1 MLIGL
6 VRDSVMQCFC
16 HTCRAPILPAV
27 NRRSAPTKKPTKART
42 KQPKASKKVK
52 FITTEIRCQEKSKGG
67 LCYEVILAEPAINVI
82 VPKLPPTPGKPV
94 SAEEI
99 DEKLKAAEERRLSLE
114 AKKMADWSA
123 KMAKIEE
130 ATRKKDELDKEFK
143 THAKETLDQKME
155 QYEEKREAQI
165 TELKEKLK
173 MHAAE
178 IEKTRHSLE
187 HTKSEELKMQ
197 LEDKLRTAASLRD
210 DKIKKILD
218 RLKEHNTEKI
228 KEVRTT
234 ADLLETQ
241 KTEEKTRIIEN
252 KLSTA
257 EQNREKELQKKL
269 ENIRKHER
277 RAEIVRQNKAALS
290 TQKGDDNSVTASSG

>member
-1 MLIGL
+1 MGIEQNVVQTLTTMA
-6 VRDSVMQCFC
+6 DSVKEVQSNE
-16 HTCRAPILPAV
+16 A
-27 NRRSAPTKKPTKART
+27 
-42 KQPKASKKVK
+42 
-52 FITTEIRCQEKSKGG
+52 TEIRCQEKSKGG
-67 LCYEVILAEPAINVI
+67 LCYEVILAEPTINVTL
-82 VPKLPPTPGKPV
+82 PKLPPTPGKPM

-99 DEKLKAAEERRLSLE
+99 EEKLKAAEERRLSLE

-143 THAKETLDQKME
+143 THSKVVLEQKME

-165 TELKEKLK
+165 SEIKEKLK

-187 HTKSEELKMQ
+187 HTKSEELQKQ
-197 LEDKLRTAASLRD
+197 LEEKLRTAATLRD

-218 RLKEHNTEKI
+218 RLKEHNTDKLN
-228 KEVRTT
+228 EVRATV
-234 ADLLETQ
+234 DLLESQ
-241 KTEEKTRIIEN
+241 KSEEKTRIIEN

-269 ENIRKHER
+269 ETLRKHER
-277 RAEIVRQNKAALS
+277 RAEIVRQNKAALA
-290 TQKGDDNSVTASSG
+290 TQKDEDNVNVTASSGFM

>member
-1 MLIGL
+1 MTDAIKE
-6 VRDSVMQCFC
+6 VE
-16 HTCRAPILPAV
+16 
-27 NRRSAPTKKPTKART
+27 SAEA
-42 KQPKASKKVK
+42 
-52 FITTEIRCQEKSKGG
+52 TEIRCQEKSKGG
-67 LCYEVILAEPAINVI
+67 LCYEVILAEPAANVSL
-82 VPKLPPTPGKPV
+82 PKLPPTSVKPV

-99 DEKLKAAEERRLSLE
+99 EEKLKAAEERRLSLE

-130 ATRKKDELDKEFK
+130 ASRKKDELDKEFK
-143 THAKETLDQKME
+143 TNAKVVLESKME

-165 TELKEKLK
+165 TEIKEKLK
-173 MHAAE
+173 MHTAE

-197 LEDKLRTAASLRD
+197 LEDKLRTAATLRD

-218 RLKEHNTEKI
+218 RLKEHNTDKLN
-228 KEVRTT
+228 EVRATV
-234 ADLLETQ
+234 DMLESQ

-257 EQNREKELQKKL
+257 EQNREKEIQKKL
-269 ENIRKHER
+269 DNIRKHER
-277 RAEIVRQNKAALS
+277 RAEIVRQNKAAIAN
-290 TQKGDDNSVTASSG
+290 QKTDDNITASSG

>member
-1 MLIGL
+1 MA
-6 VRDSVMQCFC
+6 D
-16 HTCRAPILPAV
+16 AV
-27 NRRSAPTKKPTKART
+27 KEVQSNEA
-42 KQPKASKKVK
+42 
-52 FITTEIRCQEKSKGG
+52 TEIRCQEKSKGG
-67 LCYEVILAEPAINVI
+67 LCYEVILAEPTINVTL
-82 VPKLPPTPGKPV
+82 PKLPPTPGKPM

-99 DEKLKAAEERRLSLE
+99 EEKLKAAEERRLSLE

-143 THAKETLDQKME
+143 THSKVVLEQKME

-165 TELKEKLK
+165 SEIKEKLK

-187 HTKSEELKMQ
+187 HTKSEELQKQ
-197 LEDKLRTAASLRD
+197 LEEKLRTAATLRD

-218 RLKEHNTEKI
+218 RLKEHNTDKLN
-228 KEVRTT
+228 EVRATV
-234 ADLLETQ
+234 EKESQ
-241 KTEEKTRIIEN
+241 KSEEKTRIIEN

-269 ENIRKHER
+269 ETLRKHER
-277 RAEIVRQNKAALS
+277 RAEIVRQNKAALA
-290 TQKGDDNSVTASSG
+290 TQKEGEGENANVTASSG

>member
-1 MLIGL
+1 MA
-6 VRDSVMQCFC
+6 D
-16 HTCRAPILPAV
+16 AV
-27 NRRSAPTKKPTKART
+27 KEVQSAEA
-42 KQPKASKKVK
+42 
-52 FITTEIRCQEKSKGG
+52 TEIRCQEKSKGG
-67 LCYEVILAEPAINVI
+67 LCYEVILAEPAVNVTL
-82 VPKLPPTPGKPV
+82 PKLPPTPGKPV

-99 DEKLKAAEERRLSLE
+99 EEKLKAAEERRLSLE

-130 ATRKKDELDKEFK
+130 ASRKKDELDKEFK
-143 THAKETLDQKME
+143 IHSKEVLETKME

-165 TELKEKLK
+165 TEMKEKLK

-218 RLKEHNTEKI
+218 RLKEHNTDKLN
-228 KEVRTT
+228 EVRATV
-234 ADLLETQ
+234 DLLESQ
-241 KTEEKTRIIEN
+241 KSEEKTRVIEN

-269 ENIRKHER
+269 ETIRKHER
-277 RAEIVRQNKAALS
+277 RAEIVRQNKAALAN
-290 TQKGDDNSVTASSG
+290 QKSDDTSVTASSG